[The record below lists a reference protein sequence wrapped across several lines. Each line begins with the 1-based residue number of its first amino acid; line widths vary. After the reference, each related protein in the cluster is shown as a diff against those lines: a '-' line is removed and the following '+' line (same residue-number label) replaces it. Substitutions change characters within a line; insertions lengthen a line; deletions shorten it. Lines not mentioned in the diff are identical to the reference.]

1 MTRIVSAPSPCAR
14 RSDSCCGCVCVA
26 EALWLLSSSA
36 GLSFARLRREG
47 KTGGMERVQQAPGK
61 GWRWKGCNKHLVRV
75 GEGSRRDGGG
85 ATGTWYRLEMGGV
98 HQAPGKR
105 LEMAAGGMEG
115 VQQAPGKRL
124 EMAAGGMEGV
134 QQALGKGWRWQ
145 PAGWHLARV
154 GDEAEVDVSGGE
166 DGERADV
173 ARMAVSGGEEGEEVD
188 VARMA
193 VAGGE
198 TGGETDA
205 ARMAVSG

>member
-1 MTRIVSAPSPCAR
+1 
-14 RSDSCCGCVCVA
+14 
-26 EALWLLSSSA
+26 
-36 GLSFARLRREG
+36 
-47 KTGGMERVQQAPGK
+47 
-61 GWRWKGCNKHLVRV
+61 
-75 GEGSRRDGGG
+75 
-85 ATGTWYRLEMGGV
+85 
-98 HQAPGKR
+98 
-105 LEMAAGGMEG
+105 
-115 VQQAPGKRL
+115 
-124 EMAAGGMEGV
+124 MAAGGMEGV

-154 GDEAEVDVSGGE
+154 GDGAEVDVSRGE
-166 DGERADV
+166 DGEQADV